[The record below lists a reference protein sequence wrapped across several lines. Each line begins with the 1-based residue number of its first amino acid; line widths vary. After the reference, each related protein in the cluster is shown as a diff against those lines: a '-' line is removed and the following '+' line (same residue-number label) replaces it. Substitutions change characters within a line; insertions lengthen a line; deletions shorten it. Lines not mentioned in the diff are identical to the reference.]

1 MLEPGWLRDKVGSRV
16 VTTICMCY
24 EGRPG
29 SSLVP
34 RIHVIALNFTGRS
47 RGEGKATLFVDGS
60 AVRFFFFLRN
70 ILNLRM

>member
-1 MLEPGWLRDKVGSRV
+1 MLDPGWLRDKVGSRV

-24 EGRPG
+24 ERRPG

-47 RGEGKATLFVDGS
+47 AGRREGHSICGRWCGLLFII
-60 AVRFFFFLRN
+60 FFQ
-70 ILNLRM
+70 IIP